1 MEGNENIWWERN
13 FIGAFS
19 LDTVRSSKTA
29 KSGLQMGVRRRRM
42 GPNEIEPVEKQKL
55 IVYKKTKPFL
65 FLMYQTLLMYKFLRG
80 TFYDA
85 ELTGPLPARLPLR
98 R

>member
-1 MEGNENIWWERN
+1 MKTSGGKEILLVLLVLIRCGPQKRRNPVFKWASEG
-13 FIGAFS
+13 
-19 LDTVRSSKTA
+19 
-29 KSGLQMGVRRRRM
+29 RRM